1 MAASRSLITRMLVQ
15 TAIWLGLT
23 GALLFISAGT
33 LDWPQ
38 AWIYLAELGGLGLA
52 SGLALSKSDPDL
64 VRERMKGPVQRDQK
78 SWDKVLISIFFALWM
93 SQYVVIGLDAVR
105 FGWSEIPVWLQVA
118 GALAIAAGLY
128 SFHVVMETNTFA
140 AAVVKIQSERKHQVV
155 STGPYAYVR
164 HPMYAGAVPLILGT
178 PLLLGSCWGLIWAA
192 ALIALLGYRAVLE
205 EDTLI
210 AELEGYAAY
219 AARVRY
225 RLVPGVW

>member
-1 MAASRSLITRMLVQ
+1 MLVQ

-78 SWDKVLISIFFALWM
+78 SWDKVLISFFFALWM

-105 FGWSEIPVWLQVA
+105 FGWSEVPVWLQVA

-128 SFHVVMETNTFA
+128 ACHVVMETNTFA

-155 STGPYAYVR
+155 SPGPYAYVR
-164 HPMYAGAVPLILGT
+164 DPMYAGAVLLILGT
-178 PLLLGSCWGLIWAA
+178 PLLLGSWWGLIWAA
-192 ALIALLGYRAVLE
+192 AMIALLGYRAVLE